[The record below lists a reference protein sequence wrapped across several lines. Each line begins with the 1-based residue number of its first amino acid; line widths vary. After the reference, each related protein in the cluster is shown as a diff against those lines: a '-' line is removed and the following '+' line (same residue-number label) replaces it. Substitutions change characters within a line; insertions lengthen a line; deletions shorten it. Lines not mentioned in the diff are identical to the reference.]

1 MVKLFRRRLYSRR
14 RALILGLSALTAPM
28 ALSVGKSQAIDRL
41 IITANNALTSTSR
54 SNQKRQFTVVG
65 KNSLKQRAKA
75 KGLIYGAFP
84 EADNRKFE
92 IDPALQSLF
101 VRECAMMTVGCYWVI
116 SRPSVSTFDFT
127 ASDYFVKF
135 ATKHKLR
142 LHGHPLVWHDALAPW
157 VAETLNRTNTERIL
171 TEHIQ
176 TIVRRYAGKIHS
188 WDVLNEGIDVGA
200 GGGGRADGIKDT
212 LWLKFLG
219 VDYIDLAFRVAAKAD
234 PRAKL
239 VYNDYGV
246 EYDTPEDDAKR
257 EAILNLLQRLKAQG
271 TPIYAL
277 GIQSHLSVNTHRF
290 NPTKFREFLRS
301 VAKLGLKIM
310 ITELDVTDRNLP
322 LDTALRDR
330 LIAAMYED
338 YLTTALDERA
348 VVSVTTWGLSDR
360 YSWLAQDKPRPDR
373 APVRPLPFDRNL
385 QPKLAWKAIARAFDR
400 APKRRSN

>member
-1 MVKLFRRRLYSRR
+1 MVKLFQRRLYSRR
-14 RALILGLSALTAPM
+14 RALILGLSALTAPI
-28 ALSVGKSQAIDRL
+28 ALSLGKSSAINRL
-41 IITANNALTSTSR
+41 IATANNTLTPTTSFNKNR
-54 SNQKRQFTVVG
+54 KFTVVG

-84 EADNRKFE
+84 EADNRKFA
-92 IDPALQSLF
+92 IDPALQSLL

-116 SRPSVSTFDFT
+116 SRPSASTFDFT

-135 ATKHKLR
+135 ATRHKLLLR
-142 LHGHPLVWHDALAPW
+142 GHPLVWHEALAPW

-176 TIVRRYAGKIHS
+176 TVVRRYAGKIHS
-188 WDVLNEGIDVGA
+188 WDVLNEGVDVGA
-200 GGGGRADGIKDT
+200 GRTRADGIKDT

-257 EAILNLLQRLKAQG
+257 EAILNLLQRLKSQG

-277 GIQSHLSVNTHRF
+277 GIQSHLSVDTHRF

-322 LDTALRDR
+322 LDTARRDR
-330 LIAAMYED
+330 MIAAMYED
-338 YLTTALDERA
+338 YLTTALAEPA

-373 APVRPLPFDRNL
+373 AAVRPLPFDRNL
-385 QPKLAWKAIARAFDR
+385 QPKLAWNAIARAFDR